1 MTELITTESER
12 CATEECNMALAAAAS
27 RQSGDCSVLDRSGLD
42 MLAPPGAYMAPPLRR
57 LPIKTGDDQ
66 LDFSKM
72 TCGDRVAYMRKIRD
86 ITQQQLASL
95 AGLTQAAVSNLEMN
109 LLTPGNKDGYKF
121 LRQPR
126 STTLTE
132 IARALDVCPQWLL
145 HGVGPIK
152 EDESHTGNGANEERA
167 RAVFAKLNP
176 LMQREAIRFMEFI
189 SKKSNG

>member
-1 MTELITTESER
+1 MTEINTTEFER
-12 CATEECNMALAAAAS
+12 RATEECNMALAAAAS
-27 RQSGDCSVLDRSGLD
+27 KQEGDCSVLDHSDLD
-42 MLAPPGAYMAPPLRR
+42 RLAPPGAYMAPPLRK

-72 TCGDRVAYMRKIRD
+72 TCGDRVAYMRKIRE

-109 LLTPGNKDGYKF
+109 LLTPGNKDGHKF

-132 IARALDVCPQWLL
+132 ISRALDVCPHWLL

-152 EDESHTGNGANEERA
+152 EEENQTGNGANEERA

-176 LMQREAIRFMEFI
+176 PMQREAIRFMEFI